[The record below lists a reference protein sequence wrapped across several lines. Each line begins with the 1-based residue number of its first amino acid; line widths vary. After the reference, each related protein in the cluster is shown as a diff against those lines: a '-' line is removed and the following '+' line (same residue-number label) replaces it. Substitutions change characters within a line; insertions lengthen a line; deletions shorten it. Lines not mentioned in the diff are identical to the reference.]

1 VTRSTRGI
9 GIRAAV
15 LCAAG
20 LGTALLISGCGAGQ
34 ISQTADMQPAVPGA
48 NSTVAPGA
56 DNAIQLR
63 NVLLAYPG
71 VDGYRQGATAPLL
84 LHIFNTGQKQ
94 VRLVQVTTDA
104 AATVSMRGSGAPAAS
119 ASPSESPSPSES
131 ASASPSES
139 PSPSES
145 ASPSGSPSE
154 SPSASPFA
162 SASPTESAVPGGR
175 PVSVTVPVGSY
186 ITLSATSGTTL
197 QLEGL
202 TRSLRAGEAVTMTFV
217 FDNGAEYTLD
227 VPVGLP
233 TAPAPRGSA
242 VIPEGEAPHVGT
254 GE

>member
-1 VTRSTRGI
+1 
-9 GIRAAV
+9 V
-15 LCAAG
+15 LCTAG

-34 ISQTADMQPAVPGA
+34 ISQTADIQPAVPGA

-63 NVLLAYPG
+63 NVTLAYPG
-71 VDGYRQGATAPLL
+71 LEGYRQGATAPLL
-84 LHIFNTGQKQ
+84 LHIFNTGQKT
-94 VRLVQVTTDA
+94 VTLVQVTTDA
-104 AATVSMRGSGAPAAS
+104 AATVSMRGSAAPATS

-131 ASASPSES
+131 APASPSTS
-139 PSPSES
+139 VSPSES
-145 ASPSGSPSE
+145 ASGSPA
-154 SPSASPFA
+154 SPSASG
-162 SASPTESAVPGGR
+162 SPTESASPGGR
-175 PVSVTVPVGSY
+175 PVNVTVPVGGY
-186 ITLSATSGTTL
+186 VTLSPTSGPTL

-202 TRSLRAGEAVTMTFV
+202 TRSLGAGESVTIRFV

-242 VIPEGEAPHVGT
+242 VAGEGG

>member
-9 GIRAAV
+9 GIRAAL

-20 LGTALLISGCGAGQ
+20 LGSALLISGCGSGQ
-34 ISQTADMQPAVPGA
+34 ISQTAGVQPAVPGA

-63 NVLLAYPG
+63 NVTLAYPG
-71 VDGYRQGATAPLL
+71 LEGYRQGATAPLL
-84 LHIFNTGQKQ
+84 LHIFNTGQKA
-94 VRLVQVTTDA
+94 VTLVQVTTDA
-104 AATVSMRGSGAPAAS
+104 ASSVSMRGSGTPASTAS
-119 ASPSESPSPSES
+119 ASPSPPESPSPSES

-139 PSPSES
+139 
-145 ASPSGSPSE
+145 ASGSPS
-154 SPSASPFA
+154 A
-162 SASPTESAVPGGR
+162 SASPTESAPLSGQ
-175 PVSVTVPVGSY
+175 PVNVTVPVGGY
-186 ITLSATSGTTL
+186 VTLSPTSGTTL

-202 TRSLRAGEAVTMTFV
+202 TRSLSAGEAATIKFV

-242 VIPEGEAPHVGT
+242 VSAEG